1 MTLQSKSGSSEK
13 NNSDPSSMIIHSKD
27 MEWKGHE
34 RFPGMLMKTLI
45 TSKENPFLSLNIV
58 RIPPGVAL
66 AFHEHTHEVET
77 VYMISGKGVLT
88 LEDTDVPFEAGQV
101 VALPAGFKHCLK
113 NTGKEEIQM
122 ITIFTPP
129 LV

>member
-1 MTLQSKSGSSEK
+1 MTPLDKGTQPENKDH
-13 NNSDPSSMIIHSKD
+13 NPSSMVIDPEDI
-27 MEWKGHE
+27 EWRGHE

-66 AFHEHTHEVET
+66 AFHDHMDQVET
-77 VYMISGKGVLT
+77 VYMISGRGVLT

-101 VALPAGFKHCLK
+101 VALPMGFKHCLK
-113 NTGKEEIQM
+113 NTGEEEIQM
-122 ITIFTPP
+122 ITLFTPP

>member
-1 MTLQSKSGSSEK
+1 MTTQGKSTQPE
-13 NNSDPSSMIIHSKD
+13 NWNLDPTSMVMDPETI
-27 MEWKGHE
+27 EWRGHE

-45 TSKENPFLSLNIV
+45 TSKENPFLSLNIA
-58 RIPPGVAL
+58 RIPPGVSL
-66 AFHEHTHEVET
+66 SFHNHTNEVET
-77 VYMISGKGVLT
+77 VYMISGKGILT

-101 VALPAGFKHCLK
+101 IALPMGFNHCLK
-113 NTGKEEIQM
+113 NTGEEEIQM

>member
-1 MTLQSKSGSSEK
+1 MSIRSTKDPSGK
-13 NNSDPSSMIIHSKD
+13 RHADPSSMIIDPQD
-27 MEWKGHE
+27 MPWKGHE

-45 TSKENPFLSLNIV
+45 TSRENPYLSLNIV

-66 AFHEHTHEVET
+66 AFHDHSHEVET
-77 VYMISGKGVLT
+77 VYMVSGKGVLT
-88 LEDTDVPFEAGQV
+88 LEATDVPFEAGQV
-101 VALPAGFKHCLK
+101 VALPPGFKHCLK
-113 NTGKEEIQM
+113 NTGEEEIQM

>member
-1 MTLQSKSGSSEK
+1 MTSETPSGPK
-13 NNSDPSSMIIHSKD
+13 PKMNTDPSTMIIDPGH

-34 RFPGMLMKTLI
+34 RFPGMWMKTLI
-45 TSKENPFLSLNIV
+45 TSKENPYLSFNVV
-58 RIPPGVAL
+58 RIPPGVEL
-66 AFHEHTHEVET
+66 AYHDHQQEVET
-77 VYMISGKGVLT
+77 VYMISGKGILT
-88 LEDTDVPFEAGQV
+88 LGETEVPFEAGQV

-113 NTGKEEIQM
+113 NTGTEEIQM